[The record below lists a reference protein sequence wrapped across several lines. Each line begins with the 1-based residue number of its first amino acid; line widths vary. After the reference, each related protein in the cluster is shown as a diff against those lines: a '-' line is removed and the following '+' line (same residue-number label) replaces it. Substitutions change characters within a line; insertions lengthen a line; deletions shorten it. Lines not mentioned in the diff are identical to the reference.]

1 MIFST
6 LEYFIFFFIYFWL
19 YKLLQPKFSIY
30 LIIAGS
36 LFFYGWWNPILIWV
50 PAVLCTVA
58 YFGAFWIH
66 ASHED
71 NKKLR
76 LGVTVIS
83 LLFPLLVFKY
93 IDFFYNDMFAELLF
107 LAKRD
112 LQLILPLGI
121 SFITF
126 TMISYVVDVYR
137 KDFPLEK
144 NYLQLVG
151 YTLFFP
157 QLIAGPILRPAQL
170 IPQLI
175 RSSVKKN
182 PILGLGLFIFT
193 IGLIKKVIFADGIS
207 PYVNIVFNDPFGHG
221 LIEYWVAIFGFAL
234 QIYCDFSGY
243 TDMAIG
249 SAMMLGVR
257 LPLNFNRPYSAVSLR
272 DFWLKWHITLS
283 RWLRDYLYIPL
294 GGNRTSK
301 SQHIL
306 NIFITMVL
314 GGLWHGSNWTFLIWG
329 ALHGFGIA
337 INHSVHYFSLSSNMV
352 NKVPVFFWR
361 LVTIG
366 FVIFAWIFFRANN
379 IDDAFTIIAG
389 SINSVFI
396 YESIIQNIFPIALLS
411 VFALTHHLDSQ
422 SRIRLAFKKSNKK
435 YLYILIL
442 LLWIIVIASATGSSQ
457 EFIYFDF

>member
-1 MIFST
+1 
-6 LEYFIFFFIYFWL
+6 
-19 YKLLQPKFSIY
+19 
-30 LIIAGS
+30 
-36 LFFYGWWNPILIWV
+36 
-50 PAVLCTVA
+50 
-58 YFGAFWIH
+58 
-66 ASHED
+66 
-71 NKKLR
+71 
-76 LGVTVIS
+76 
-83 LLFPLLVFKY
+83 
-93 IDFFYNDMFAELLF
+93 MFAELLF

-112 LQLILPLGI
+112 LQLVLPLGI

-352 NKVPVFFWR
+352 NKVPAFFWR

-379 IDDAFTIIAG
+379 IDDAFIIIAG

-396 YESIIQNIFPIALLS
+396 FESIIQNIFPIALLS
-411 VFALTHHLDSQ
+411 VFSLTHHLDSQ

>member
-1 MIFST
+1 M
-6 LEYFIFFFIYFWL
+6 
-19 YKLLQPKFSIY
+19 QPKFSIY
-30 LIIAGS
+30 LIITGS

-50 PAVLCTVA
+50 PAVLCTIA

-66 ASHED
+66 TSNED
-71 NKKLR
+71 NKKIR

-112 LQLILPLGI
+112 LQLVLPLGI

-170 IPQLI
+170 IPQLV
-175 RSSVKKN
+175 RSSIKKN

-221 LIEYWVAIFGFAL
+221 LIEYWIAIFGFAL

-272 DFWLKWHITLS
+272 EFWLKWHITLS

>member
-1 MIFST
+1 M
-6 LEYFIFFFIYFWL
+6 
-19 YKLLQPKFSIY
+19 QPKFSIY

-112 LQLILPLGI
+112 LQLVLPLGI

>member
-1 MIFST
+1 
-6 LEYFIFFFIYFWL
+6 
-19 YKLLQPKFSIY
+19 
-30 LIIAGS
+30 
-36 LFFYGWWNPILIWV
+36 
-50 PAVLCTVA
+50 
-58 YFGAFWIH
+58 
-66 ASHED
+66 
-71 NKKLR
+71 
-76 LGVTVIS
+76 
-83 LLFPLLVFKY
+83 
-93 IDFFYNDMFAELLF
+93 MFAELLF

-170 IPQLI
+170 IPQLV
-175 RSSVKKN
+175 RSSIKKN